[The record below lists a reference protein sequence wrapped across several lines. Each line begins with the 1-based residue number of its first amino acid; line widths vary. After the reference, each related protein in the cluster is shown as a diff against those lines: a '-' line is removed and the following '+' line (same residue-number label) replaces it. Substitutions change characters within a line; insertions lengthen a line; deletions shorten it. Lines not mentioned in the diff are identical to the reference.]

1 MITTGP
7 HLPHT
12 TPGVHI
18 APGQPPTQRICN
30 GPGNVRDS
38 LHRETTAGDVDRFL
52 AELPDLVT
60 RLRAEAGMV
69 GWRPLTRTVR
79 P

>member
-1 MITTGP
+1 MGP
-7 HLPHT
+7 LSH
-12 TPGVHI
+12 
-18 APGQPPTQRICN
+18 
-30 GPGNVRDS
+30 GNVRDS

-69 GWRPLTRTVR
+69 GWRQLTRMVR
-79 P
+79 L

>member
-1 MITTGP
+1 M
-7 HLPHT
+7 
-12 TPGVHI
+12 
-18 APGQPPTQRICN
+18 CN